1 MMVSGKT
8 YNRTKSQGENVM
20 SYVKTLLQT
29 KAPGVLSVSP
39 QAKVIDALKLMAEK
53 NVGALVVL
61 EGECLA
67 GIFSERDYARK
78 VALLGKTSLDTPV
91 SDIMTTPVLTITL
104 NQTHED
110 CMALMSAKRVRHLPV
125 MEGQKVIGLL
135 SIGDIVKDAL
145 HEQENTIRHLE
156 DYVNS

>member
-61 EGECLA
+61 EGERLA

-91 SDIMTTPVLTITL
+91 SDIMTTPVLTITV

>member
-1 MMVSGKT
+1 
-8 YNRTKSQGENVM
+8 
-20 SYVKTLLQT
+20 
-29 KAPGVLSVSP
+29 
-39 QAKVIDALKLMAEK
+39 
-53 NVGALVVL
+53 
-61 EGECLA
+61 
-67 GIFSERDYARK
+67 
-78 VALLGKTSLDTPV
+78 
-91 SDIMTTPVLTITL
+91 VLTITV

>member
-53 NVGALVVL
+53 NVGALVVM
-61 EGECLA
+61 EGERLA

-91 SDIMTTPVLTITL
+91 SDIMTTPVLTITV